1 MKISALAAAAVMGMA
16 VGANAAGFRLAE
28 QDAKATAMGDSFV
41 AVADNPSAVWYNPA
55 AMTGL
60 EKTNLSLGSAMVY
73 PQMKHEYAGG
83 SDKIAKVMHV
93 PPYFYATHRLNEKWA
108 LGFGFNAP
116 FGLST
121 DWKSTSKTAAV
132 ATYSD
137 IEDFNYNFNAAY
149 KVDDKLSVALGADYM
164 YLGAKLY
171 NSTLH
176 LSGNGNGWGY
186 NAAAFYKLNEKWNLG
201 ASYRSPVK
209 IDVDGN
215 ATAPALGSSNDASTR
230 ITLPDTFQAG
240 AAYKVNRKWL
250 VSATAD
256 YTDWATY
263 HALTVK
269 SNTITALTTYMHG
282 LDPLVPVTNTSV
294 EAKDWQ
300 SVWALRAGTEYKYS
314 EAWSFRA
321 GAFYDFNPV
330 KERYFDSII
339 PDSDRV
345 ALSVGAGW
353 TKGNIVVDASYAYVM
368 FVNRKIS
375 DSTADDT
382 PFGDTNTLNGTYK
395 CNAQVPAISVGYKF

>member
-55 AMTGL
+55 AMTDL

-73 PQMKHEYAGG
+73 PQMKHDYAGG
-83 SDKIAKVMHV
+83 SDTIAKVMHV
-93 PPYFYATHRLNEKWA
+93 PPYFYATHRLNDKWA

-121 DWKSTSKTAAV
+121 DWDSASKTAGV

-149 KVDDKLSVALGADYM
+149 KVNAKLSVALGADYM

-171 NSTLH
+171 NSLLH
-176 LSGNGNGWGY
+176 LNGNGNGWGY
-186 NAAAFYKLNEKWNLG
+186 NAAAMYKPDEKWNFG

-209 IDVDGN
+209 IDVDG
-215 ATAPALGSSNDASTR
+215 TAKLMAVIPGDSNDASTR
-230 ITLPDTFQAG
+230 ITLPDTFQVG
-240 AAYKVNRKWL
+240 AAYKVNPKWL

-269 SNTITALTTYMHG
+269 SKTISDLTFALSGGAFST
-282 LDPLVPVTNTSV
+282 DTSV
-294 EAKDWQ
+294 KAKDWQ

-314 EAWSFRA
+314 DAWSFRA

-330 KERYFDSII
+330 KDKNFDTII

-353 TKGNIVVDASYAYVM
+353 TKDNIVVDASYAYVF
-368 FVNRKIS
+368 FVNRTIS
-375 DSTADDT
+375 GSAT
-382 PFGDTNTLNGTYK
+382 PSLDGTYK

>member
-1 MKISALAAAAVMGMA
+1 MKISALAAAAVIGMA

-55 AMTGL
+55 AMTDL

-73 PQMKHEYAGG
+73 PRMKHEYAGG
-83 SDKIAKVMHV
+83 SDKIARVMHV

-121 DWKSTSKTAAV
+121 DWKYNSATAGV

-137 IEDFNYNFNAAY
+137 IEDFNYNLNAAY
-149 KVDDKLSVALGADYM
+149 KVNDKLSVAAGADYM
-164 YLGAKLY
+164 YLEAKLY
-171 NSTLH
+171 NSALR
-176 LSGNGNGWGY
+176 LNGDGHGWGY
-186 NAAAFYKLNEKWNLG
+186 NAAAFYKLNDKWNFG
-201 ASYRSPVK
+201 ANYRSPVK
-209 IDVDGN
+209 IDVDGT
-215 ATAPALGSSNDASTR
+215 ATAMAYVPGDSNSATTK
-230 ITLPDTFQAG
+230 ITLPDTLQVG
-240 AAYKVNRKWL
+240 AAYKVDQKWK

-263 HALTVK
+263 HALAVK
-269 SNTITALTTYMHG
+269 SKTITDMTTALDAFYFGTYGIHYPIS
-282 LDPLVPVTNTSV
+282 DTSIKN
-294 EAKDWQ
+294 KDWQ

-314 EAWSFRA
+314 DAWSFRA

-330 KERYFDSII
+330 KDKNFDTII

-345 ALSVGAGW
+345 AFSVGAGW
-353 TKGNIVVDASYAYVM
+353 TKDNIVVDASYAYVF

-375 DSTADDT
+375 GNTT
-382 PFGDTNTLNGTYK
+382 PSLDGTYK
-395 CNAQVPAISVGYKF
+395 CNAQVPAINVGYKF